1 MGLPAYHDAM
11 GSLWID
17 REPSAHWRTLESI
30 VGSRVDCDAYEPGR
44 AGS

>member
-11 GSLWID
+11 GSLRID
-17 REPSAHWRTLESI
+17 REPSAHWRTLEI
-30 VGSRVDCDAYEPGR
+30 VGSRVDCDADEPGR